1 MKKAKDLTLIPQRAR
16 ILFAVAVLLAA
27 APLQA
32 LSATTDEYRLGTMD
46 KLRVRVAEWQSA
58 EGAFRDWSAVSGDYS
73 VGPAGTISVPF
84 VGELPVTGKTTAE
97 VATAIGDGLQ
107 QKLGLPDRPEA
118 SVELA
123 EFRPIF
129 VSGDVQTPGRYPYDP
144 QLTVLKALSIAG
156 GLRRSESGQGGARD
170 FITAQG
176 NYDVMAAQRDG
187 LLARKA
193 RLEAE
198 AANKPQIDFPP
209 ELNKTAAGKKL
220 MADETSLMQA
230 RQKRLRLQLESLDN
244 LKALLQ
250 SEIESLEKKITTQT
264 RQTDLAREEL
274 KGIDNLAG
282 KGLVVN
288 QRVLTLEQTIAEL
301 ESKLLD
307 MDTAIL
313 RAKQDIAKAT
323 QDAISL
329 QNDRDTEI
337 AQDRQQTE
345 ADLDTMN
352 LKMGMYSGLM
362 VEALERAPDAARN
375 AGGRNPPQMSFSIV
389 RNAGD
394 GKAGV
399 IAADENTPVLP
410 GDVVKVEIAQPAA
423 NSN

>member
-1 MKKAKDLTLIPQRAR
+1 MTRKTPALPAARAWLAFG
-16 ILFAVAVLLAA
+16 ILLASMLA
-27 APLQA
+27 CASPA
-32 LSATTDEYRLGTMD
+32 SADDYRLGTMD
-46 KLRVRVAEWQSA
+46 KLHVRIAEWQSA
-58 EGAFRDWSAVSGDYS
+58 EGTFRDWSSITGNYT

-97 VATAIGDGLQ
+97 VAAAIGDSLQ

-156 GLRRSESGQGGARD
+156 GLRRSETGQGGVRD
-170 FITAQG
+170 FIMAQG
-176 NYDVMAAQRDG
+176 NYEVMAAQRDG
-187 LLARKA
+187 LLARRA
-193 RLEAE
+193 RLDAE
-198 AANKPQIDFPP
+198 AGGKDKIDFPP
-209 ELNKTAAGKKL
+209 ELARTADGKKL
-220 MADETSLMQA
+220 MSDETNLMQA
-230 RQKRLRLQLESLDN
+230 RQKRLKLQLGSLDD
-244 LKALLQ
+244 LKQLLQ
-250 SEIESLEKKITTQT
+250 SEIESLQKKIETQG
-264 RQTDLAREEL
+264 RQADLSRQEL
-274 KGIDNLAG
+274 KGLGDLAG

-288 QRVLTLEQTIAEL
+288 QRVLTLEQAIAEL
-301 ESKLLD
+301 EGKLLD
-307 MDTAIL
+307 MNTAVL

-323 QDAISL
+323 QDAIAL

-345 ADLDTMN
+345 ADLDALN

-362 VEALERAPDAARN
+362 TEALERAPDAARSTN
-375 AGGRNPPQMSFSIV
+375 GDNRPEIAFSIV
-389 RNAGD
+389 RTATD

-399 IAADENTPVLP
+399 VAADENTPVLP
-410 GDVVKVEIAQPAA
+410 GDVIKVEVKPATV

>member
-1 MKKAKDLTLIPQRAR
+1 MSQRLRA
-16 ILFAVAVLLAA
+16 LLAVGILLMA
-27 APLQA
+27 MPLQA
-32 LSATTDEYRLGTMD
+32 LPAAADEYRLATQD

-58 EGAFRDWSAVSGDYS
+58 EGNFRDWSSVSGDYS
-73 VGPAGTISVPF
+73 VGPAGTISIPF
-84 VGELPVTGKTTAE
+84 IGELSVTGKTTAE
-97 VATAIGDGLQ
+97 VAAAIGDGLQ

-156 GLRRSESGQGGARD
+156 GLRRSDTGQGGARD
-170 FITAQG
+170 FIMAQG
-176 NYDVMAAQRDG
+176 NYDVMAAQRAG
-187 LLARKA
+187 LLARRA

-198 AANKPQIDFPP
+198 AAGKEKIDFPP
-209 ELNKTAAGKKL
+209 ELAKTPSGQKL
-220 MADETSLMQA
+220 MTDETNLMQA
-230 RQKRLRLQLESLDN
+230 RQKRLKLQLASLDD
-244 LKALLQ
+244 LKKLLQ
-250 SEIESLEKKITTQT
+250 SEIESLEKKIDTQS
-264 RQTDLAREEL
+264 RQADLSREEL
-274 KGIDNLAG
+274 KGLGDLAG

-288 QRVLTLEQTIAEL
+288 QRVLTLEQSIAEL
-301 ESKLLD
+301 EGKLLD
-307 MDTAIL
+307 METAVL

-345 ADLDTMN
+345 ADLDAMN
-352 LKMGMYSGLM
+352 LKMGMYSGLAA
-362 VEALERAPDAARN
+362 EALERAPDAGRN
-375 AGGRNPPQMSFSIV
+375 ANAASAPKTAFSIV
-389 RNAGD
+389 RTAAD
-394 GKAGV
+394 GKTGE

-410 GDVVKVEIAQPAA
+410 GDVVKVEIKPITV